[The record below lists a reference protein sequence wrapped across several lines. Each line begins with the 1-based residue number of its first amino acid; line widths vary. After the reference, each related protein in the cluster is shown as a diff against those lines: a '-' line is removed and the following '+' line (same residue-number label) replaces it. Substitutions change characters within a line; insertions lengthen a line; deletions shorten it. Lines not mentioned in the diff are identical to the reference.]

1 MTQKIEAIIGAEYP
15 DKVIPLIEGAT
26 KNIDII
32 SYDWRWYPNQPAHT
46 VQRVNI
52 ALVNASRRGVFIRAL
67 LNKGDLVALLKAQ
80 GIKAKTLTDRRTLHS
95 KMLLIDSKFLVIG
108 SHNITRN
115 AFSHNVEASAIIE
128 LPEETTRFAQFFE
141 NLYNI

>member
-1 MTQKIEAIIGAEYP
+1 MQAIIGAEYP
-15 DKVIPLIEGAT
+15 DKVIPLIDDAR

-32 SYDWRWYPNQPAHT
+32 SYDWRWYKDQPGHA

-52 ALVNASRRGVFIRAL
+52 ALVNAHKRGVFIRAL
-67 LNKGDLVALLKAQ
+67 LNKADLVPLLNGI
-80 GIKAKTLTDRRTLHS
+80 GIKAKTLRDHRTLHS
-95 KMLLIDSKFLVIG
+95 KMLIIDSRLLVIG

-115 AFSHNVEASAIIE
+115 AFSHNVEASAVVE
-128 LPEETTRFAQFFE
+128 LGPEDTRFATFFE